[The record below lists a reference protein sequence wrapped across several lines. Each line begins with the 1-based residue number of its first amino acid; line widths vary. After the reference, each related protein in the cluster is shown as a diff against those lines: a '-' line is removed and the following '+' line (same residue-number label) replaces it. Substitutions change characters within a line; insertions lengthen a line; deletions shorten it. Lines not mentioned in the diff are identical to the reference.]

1 MKIKEKYF
9 ENSIKPGTRILKQL
23 KCAAA
28 GSMNSASRRF
38 LNDPGVNVG
47 ALGSSVTGGAMVGGG
62 IVGGPGFNLT
72 IISK

>member
-1 MKIKEKYF
+1 MKIKVKYF
-9 ENSIKPGTRILKQL
+9 EKNIKPGTRILKQL

-28 GSMNSASRRF
+28 GSINSASRRF

-47 ALGSSVTGGAMVGGG
+47 AFGSSVTGGTTVGGA